1 MQGHVDTSFTTQQRD
16 LFESGLVAQIG
27 VNAYAVWCAIK
38 SHSDYQT
45 GISWPSV
52 RRMMELTGLA
62 SATVQKALATLEA
75 AKLLR
80 SEVRKKRRYYVARER
95 MDVRFGDRI
104 LCTIVVD
111 YVPAKMRQTLAR
123 VQNALKSGEQD
134 ADAFSDVEII
144 PGAGFAWD
152 PSSGSLRAKLPI
164 RDIPTLTTSDDEL
177 VPLAKRVQAIAKRL
191 PKK

>member
-152 PSSGSLRAKLPI
+152 ATSGSLRAKLPI
-164 RDIPTLTTSDDEL
+164 RDIPTLTTPDEAL
-177 VPLAKRVQAIAKRL
+177 TPLAKRVQAIAKRL

>member
-45 GISWPSV
+45 GVSWPSV

-80 SEVRKKRRYYVARER
+80 SEVRSKRRYYVARER
-95 MDVRFGDRI
+95 MDVRLGERI
-104 LCTIVVD
+104 ICTIVVD
-111 YVPAKMRQTLAR
+111 YVPSKMRQTLAR
-123 VQNALKSGEQD
+123 VQNALKTGEQD
-134 ADAFSDVEII
+134 ADAFADVDII
-144 PGAGFAWD
+144 PGAGFGWD
-152 PSSGSLRAKLPI
+152 AASGSLRAKLPA
-164 RDIPTLTTSDDEL
+164 RDIPAPPTPDHDL
-177 VPLAKRVQAIAKRL
+177 VPLAKRVQAISKRL

>member
-27 VNAYAVWCAIK
+27 VNAYAIWCAIK

-45 GISWPSV
+45 GVSWPSV

-62 SATVQKALATLEA
+62 SATVQKALSTLEN

-152 PSSGSLRAKLPI
+152 ASSGSLRAKLPI
-164 RDIPTLTTSDDEL
+164 RDIPTLTTPDEAL
-177 VPLAKRVQAIAKRL
+177 TPLAKRVQAIAKRL

>member
-27 VNAYAVWCAIK
+27 VNAYAIWCAIK

-45 GISWPSV
+45 GVSWPSV

-80 SEVRKKRRYYVARER
+80 SEVRSKRRYYIARER
-95 MDVRFGDRI
+95 MDVRLGDRV

-123 VQNALKSGEQD
+123 VQNALKTGEQD
-134 ADAFSDVEII
+134 ADAFADVEII
-144 PGAGFAWD
+144 PGAGFAWHE
-152 PSSGSLRAKLPI
+152 PSGTLQAKIPAREIPI
-164 RDIPTLTTSDDEL
+164 PILTDDEL